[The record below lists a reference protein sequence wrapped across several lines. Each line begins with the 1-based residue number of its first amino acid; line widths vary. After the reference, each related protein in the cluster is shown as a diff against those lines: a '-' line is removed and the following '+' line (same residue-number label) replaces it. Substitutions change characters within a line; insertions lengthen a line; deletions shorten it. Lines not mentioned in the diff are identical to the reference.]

1 MSHRPEDAGA
11 AEPLFKSLAGNL
23 REALEKLENEDVEGA
38 KGLIHTAESTRAHL
52 ETVDFG
58 TDRIGGTGRMD
69 MAVMASAITL
79 MVAMMWWLAWQWN
92 GIDGLTVAAYSM
104 GLICSA
110 GSAWCGWRTAEYIPF
125 KPSGYR
131 DETGD
136 GRSALLADAWLTEH
150 EDNAAR
156 QWVGMMAKS
165 EVAVLGCR
173 LNLRRTAYALR
184 SAALG
189 WVGAITVAR
198 LAYGVPPVLGWPS

>member
-23 REALEKLENEDVEGA
+23 REALEKLESEDVEGA
-38 KGLIHTAESTRAHL
+38 KGLIHTAESTRVHL
-52 ETVDFG
+52 ETVAFG
-58 TDRIGGTGRMD
+58 TDRIGGAGRMA
-69 MAVMASAITL
+69 MAGMAFIIGL
-79 MVAMMWWLAWQWN
+79 LVPMMWCLAWHWK

-104 GLICSA
+104 ALICSA
-110 GSAWCGWRTAEYIPF
+110 GSALCGWRTAEYIPF
-125 KPSGYR
+125 KPGGYR

-136 GRSALLADAWLTEH
+136 GRSALLADAWQTEH

-165 EVAVLGCR
+165 EVAALGCH

-189 WVGAITVAR
+189 WVGVITVAR
-198 LAYGVPPVLGWPS
+198 LAYGVPPVLGWPG